1 LANKQVRARLHI
13 RLSPWLETLA
23 VVLIYA
29 VAMISTNTRFTIL
42 DDESTIVAYAGN
54 QPLTILQS
62 AVSGNAANERRL
74 YSKSSCISG

>member
-1 LANKQVRARLHI
+1 MADKQLQARRHI
-13 RLSPWLETLA
+13 WLPSWLGTLA
-23 VVLIYA
+23 IVVIYA
-29 VAMISTNTRFTIL
+29 AAMISTNTRFTIL